1 MLETKPAIRYHKIRK
16 QGVQIKKTTR
26 ICSLSGSSCAVWRR
40 DKEKEKIK
48 EDAELEKDD
57 AFEKD
62 TEVEMNDLE
71 SRRGVK
77 EQMIIEWLQASRD
90 E

>member
-1 MLETKPAIRYHKIRK
+1 M
-16 QGVQIKKTTR
+16 
-26 ICSLSGSSCAVWRR
+26 
-40 DKEKEKIK
+40 
-48 EDAELEKDD
+48 EKDD

-77 EQMIIEWLQASRD
+77 EQRIIEWLQAARD